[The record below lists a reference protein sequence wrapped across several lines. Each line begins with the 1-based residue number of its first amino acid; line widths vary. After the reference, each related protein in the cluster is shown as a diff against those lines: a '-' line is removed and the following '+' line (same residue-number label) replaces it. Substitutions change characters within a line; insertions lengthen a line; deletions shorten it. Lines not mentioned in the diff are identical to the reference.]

1 MPKRSECWQG
11 SNPCWRKDMTTWEG
25 KGKRAADAPNREG
38 EHAYLLTC
46 EALDLTDDETWTTNG
61 GCGEEA
67 RRN

>member
-1 MPKRSECWQG
+1 
-11 SNPCWRKDMTTWEG
+11 MTTWEG

-46 EALDLTDDETWTTNG
+46 EALDPTDDETWTTNG